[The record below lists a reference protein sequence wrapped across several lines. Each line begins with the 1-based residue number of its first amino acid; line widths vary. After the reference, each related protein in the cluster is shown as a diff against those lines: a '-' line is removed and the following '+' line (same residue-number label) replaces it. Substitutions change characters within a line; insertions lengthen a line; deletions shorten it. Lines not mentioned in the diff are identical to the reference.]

1 MLILYKMVLLLALQ
15 IILIEELALR
25 REPRRLCLSMFL
37 SGTETTLHG
46 FIHVVEHVSNPLLAL
61 VLLDDVN
68 DPLGNRAHLIVSL

>member
-1 MLILYKMVLLLALQ
+1 MVLLGLQ

-37 SGTETTLHG
+37 PGAERTLHG
-46 FIHVVEHVSNPLLAL
+46 FIHAIEHVSNPLLAL
-61 VLLDDVN
+61 VLLDDVD